1 MKRHKLLR
9 PTLLGLLVV
18 SCLVVGSFA
27 FLRTSRA
34 QIGGVPNAVVW
45 TDVDQTRLPS
55 APAGTRIIVPTRYR
69 TLALNTAALRT
80 LLARAP
86 MEFTAEAR
94 GTGRVEISLP
104 MPDGKSAR
112 FRAEESP
119 VMEPALALRYP
130 LIKTY
135 RAQGVDDPA
144 ATARFGITP
153 AGFHAIVLSPSGT
166 FYIDPYRRGD
176 VVNHISYFKR
186 DYPRTSVDQF
196 ECHFHKG
203 DGGGSQALTA
213 ENAAA
218 FAAALPNGATLRTY
232 RLALAADFEY
242 SDFHSSA
249 TPFPDKAEV
258 LANGIVPA
266 VNRVDGIYERE
277 VAVHMNLVANE
288 DMIIFNTTADSDPYV
303 DNDGTQMLAA
313 NQATLTSLIGPTNY
327 DIGHVVST
335 GGGGVAFLG
344 VVCNE
349 AQKAGG
355 VTGLPQP
362 TGDPFYV
369 DYVAHEMGHQFGGNH
384 PFNGT
389 TGSCAGGNRNASTA
403 YEVGSGSTIMAY
415 AGICPAQDVQL
426 NSDDYFHTISYDEI
440 VTYINGGGN
449 GCAVPTATGNTPPTV
464 EAGLNYNIPKQTPF
478 TLTAAGNDAD
488 GHPLTYNWEEFDL
501 GPANDGRTDNGS
513 SPIFRSYNSTTNPSR
528 TFPSL
533 QYILNNANQ
542 PPATYRCG
550 AGGSRT
556 CFTGEVL
563 PTTTRAMNFRVT
575 ARDNRTTGGGADHD
589 SMIVNVT
596 AGAGPFVVTFPN
608 GGETLDPGTN
618 ATVTWNVANTDQ
630 APVNAGSVDI
640 YLSTDGGQTFPTLL
654 ASAVPNDGSESVLI
668 PAVSTITARIRIS
681 ANNNIFFD
689 ISNANFFIDPP
700 PQPPVAIND
709 AAATGYQSPVFI
721 PVLTN
726 DSDPEGDAL
735 SISSV
740 QSPTNL
746 GGTAVVN
753 NNGTPA
759 NTTDDGILYTPGQF
773 SGLDQFSYTISDGS
787 QTASALVTVT
797 VAPLCPPTPTGNFTA
812 NFEAGN
818 NGFTVLTPANA
829 PASAPWTRVPDPAA
843 HSASNSFFTDNA
855 AVNGGQKS
863 DRLISPPQLLS
874 STSKLIFWHRFS
886 LEPDFDGGVLEVS
899 TNGGVSYSDI
909 LAIGGTFVS
918 GGYNHLMG
926 NGPLATRQAW
936 NGRSTGFVNPNSA
949 MQKVEVNL
957 GALAGQTAIFR
968 WHFRA
973 DDLNADEAVGWWV
986 DDIQFTNLLVAPA
999 VCELINYAR
1008 ATLGSVAAASSTYT
1022 SRNYSTSGAFDGER
1036 AGANWENGGGWN
1048 DATRDL
1054 WPDNLDV
1061 TFSGGAKAIREIRVY
1076 TLQNDFHNP
1085 VVPDENTDASVYGIQ
1100 DFEVQT
1106 LNGSDWVTV
1115 PGGTITG
1122 NTKAMR
1128 VITLPTPITTTGIRV
1143 LVQAGRVY
1151 YSRIVELEAFGLSGQ

>member
-1 MKRHKLLR
+1 MKRSHLLR
-9 PTLLGLLVV
+9 TTLLGLSIV
-18 SCLVVGSFA
+18 SCLALGLFT

-34 QIGGVPNAVVW
+34 QIGGVPNAAIW
-45 TDVDQTRLPS
+45 TDVNQAQLPA

-69 TLALNTAALRT
+69 TVALNTVAMRA

-86 MEFTAEAR
+86 MEFTPQAR
-94 GTGRVEISLP
+94 GNGRVEISLP
-104 MPDGKSAR
+104 MPDGRSAR

-119 VMEPALALRYP
+119 VMEPGLAMRYP

-135 RAQGVDDPA
+135 RAQGIDDPA
-144 ATARFGITP
+144 ATARFGLSP
-153 AGFHAIVLSPSGT
+153 AGFHAIVLTPSGN
-166 FYIDPYRRGD
+166 FFIDPYRRGD

-186 DYPRTSVDQF
+186 DYPHTSADQF
-196 ECHFHKG
+196 ECHFHNR
-203 DGGGSQALTA
+203 DGSGPQGLTA

-218 FAAALPNGATLRTY
+218 FAATLPNGGTLRTY

-258 LANGIVPA
+258 LANGIIPA

-277 VAVHMNLVANE
+277 LAVHLNLVANE

-313 NQATLTSLIGPTNY
+313 NQATLTAVIGPTNY

-344 VVCNE
+344 VVCSE

-389 TGSCAGGNRNASTA
+389 TGSCASSNRNGPTA

-415 AGICPAQDVQL
+415 AGICPLQDTQM
-426 NSDDYFHTISYDEI
+426 NSDDYFHTVSYDEI

-488 GHPLTYNWEEFDL
+488 GHALTYNWEEFDL
-501 GPANDGRTDNGS
+501 GPANDGRSDNGS
-513 SPIFRSYNSTTNPSR
+513 SPIFRSYNSTTSPSR
-528 TFPSL
+528 TFPSI
-533 QYILNNANQ
+533 QYVLNNANQ
-542 PPATYRCG
+542 PPLTYRCG
-550 AGGSRT
+550 PLGSKT
-556 CFTGEVL
+556 CLTGELL
-563 PTTTRAMNFRVT
+563 PTTTRVMNFRVT

-589 SMIVNVT
+589 SMQVNVT
-596 AGAGPFVVTFPN
+596 ANAGPFVVTFPN
-608 GGETLDPGTN
+608 GGETLDPGSN
-618 ATVTWNVANTDQ
+618 ATVTWSVANTDQ
-630 APVNAGSVDI
+630 APVSAATVDI
-640 YLSTDGGQTFPTLL
+640 YLSTDGGQTFPNLL
-654 ASAVPNDGSESVLI
+654 ASAVPNDGSESVII
-668 PAVSTITARIRIS
+668 PAVSTINARVRIS

-689 ISNANFFIDPP
+689 ISNANFNIDPP

-709 AAATGYQSPVFI
+709 TASTGYQSPVFI
-721 PVLTN
+721 PVLAN
-726 DSDPEGDAL
+726 DSDPDADTL
-735 SISSV
+735 SIASV
-740 QSPTNL
+740 QSPTSR
-746 GGTAVVN
+746 GGTAVVS
-753 NNGTPA
+753 NNGTPS
-759 NTTDDGILYTPGQF
+759 NTADDGILYTPGQF
-773 SGLDQFSYTISDGS
+773 SGLDQFSYTVSDGS
-787 QTASALVTVT
+787 QTATALVTVT
-797 VAPLCPPTPTGNFTA
+797 IAPLCPPTPTGNFLAT
-812 NFEAGN
+812 FEAGN
-818 NGFTVLTPANA
+818 DGFTVSTPANA
-829 PASAPWTRVPDPAA
+829 PASQPWSRVPDPSA

-855 AVNGGQKS
+855 AVAGAQKA

-874 STSKLIFWHRFS
+874 STSRLTFWHRHS
-886 LEPDFDGGVLEVS
+886 LEPDYDGGVLEVS
-899 TNGGVSYSDI
+899 TNGGVSYSDVT
-909 LAIGGTFVS
+909 AVGGTFVS

-926 NGPLATRQAW
+926 NGPFSGRMAW

-968 WHFRA
+968 WYFRA

-986 DDIQFTNLLVAPA
+986 DDIQFTNLLVSPA

-1008 ATLGSVAAASSTYT
+1008 GTLGSVPSASSTANNFPAA
-1022 SRNYSTSGAFDGER
+1022 SAFDGER
-1036 AGANWENGGGWN
+1036 AGVTWEQGGGGWN
-1048 DATRDL
+1048 DATRDV

-1061 TFSGGAKAIREIRVY
+1061 TFAGGAKTIREIRVY
-1076 TLQNDFHNP
+1076 TLQNDYRNP
-1085 VVPDENTDASVYGIQ
+1085 VVPDENTDASIYGNQ

-1106 LNGSDWVTV
+1106 WNGSTWVTV

-1128 VITLPTPITTTGIRV
+1128 VIVLGTPITTTGVRV
-1143 LVQAGRVY
+1143 LVQMGRVHY
-1151 YSRIVELEAFGLSGQ
+1151 ARIVELEAYGVSGQ

>member
-1 MKRHKLLR
+1 
-9 PTLLGLLVV
+9 V
-18 SCLVVGSFA
+18 
-27 FLRTSRA
+27 
-34 QIGGVPNAVVW
+34 
-45 TDVDQTRLPS
+45 
-55 APAGTRIIVPTRYR
+55 
-69 TLALNTAALRT
+69 ALNTAAMRA

-86 MEFTAEAR
+86 MEFTAQAR
-94 GTGRVEISLP
+94 GNGRVEISLP
-104 MPDGKSAR
+104 MPDGRSAR

-119 VMEPALALRYP
+119 VMEPALALRHP

-144 ATARFGITP
+144 ATARFGLTP

-186 DYPRTSVDQF
+186 DYPRTSADQF

-203 DGGGSQALTA
+203 DGGGPQGLSA

-258 LANGIVPA
+258 LANGIIPA

-277 VAVHMNLVANE
+277 VAVHLNLVANE
-288 DMIIFNTTADSDPYV
+288 EMIIFNTTADSDPYV

-313 NQATLTSLIGPTNY
+313 NQATLTALIGPTNY

-389 TGSCAGGNRNASTA
+389 TGSCAGGNRNAPTA

-426 NSDDYFHTISYDEI
+426 NSDDYFHTVSYDEI

-449 GCAVPTATGNTPPTV
+449 SCAAATATGNTPPTV

-478 TLTAAGNDAD
+478 TLTASGNDPD
-488 GHPLTYNWEEFDL
+488 GQPLTYNWEEFDL
-501 GPANDGRTDNGS
+501 GPANDGRSDNGS
-513 SPIFRSYNSTTNPSR
+513 SPIFRSYNSTAGPSR

-533 QYILNNANQ
+533 QYILSNANQ
-542 PPATYRCG
+542 PPSTYRCG
-550 AGGSRT
+550 PLGSRT
-556 CFTGEVL
+556 CLTGEVL

-575 ARDNRTTGGGADHD
+575 ARDNRSTGGGADHD
-589 SMIVNVT
+589 SMVVNVS
-596 AGAGPFVVTFPN
+596 ANAGPFVVTSPN
-608 GGETLDPGTN
+608 GGETLNPGSS
-618 ATVTWNVANTDQ
+618 ATVAWNVANTDQ
-630 APVNAGSVDI
+630 APINAATVDI
-640 YLSTDGGQTFPTLL
+640 YLSTDGGQTFPHLL
-654 ASAVPNDGSESVLI
+654 ASAAPNDGSQAVII
-668 PAVSTITARIRIS
+668 PAVSTINARVRIS
-681 ANNNIFFD
+681 ASDNIFFD
-689 ISNANFFIDPP
+689 ISNANFNIDPP
-700 PQPPVAIND
+700 PQPPVAVND
-709 AAATGYQSPVFI
+709 TAATAYKSAVFI
-721 PVLTN
+721 PVLAN
-726 DSDPEGDAL
+726 DSDPDGDAL
-735 SISSV
+735 SVSGV
-740 QSPTNL
+740 QSPTSR
-746 GGTAVVN
+746 GGTAVVS
-753 NNGTPA
+753 NNGTPGDP
-759 NTTDDGILYTPGQF
+759 TDDGILYQPGEF
-773 SGLDQFSYTISDGS
+773 SGVDQFTYTISDGS
-787 QTASALVTVT
+787 HTAGASVIVTVES
-797 VAPLCPPTPTGNFTA
+797 LCPPTPTGYFAA

-818 NGFTVLTPANA
+818 NGFTVYTPANA
-829 PASAPWTRVPDPAA
+829 PASAAWTRVPDPAA
-843 HSASNSFFTDNA
+843 HSAGNSFFTDNA
-855 AVNGGQKS
+855 AVAGAQKS
-863 DRLISPPQLLS
+863 DRLMSPPQLLS
-874 STSKLIFWHRFS
+874 ATSRLTFWHRFS
-886 LEPDFDGGVLEVS
+886 LEPDYDGAVLEVS

-909 LAIGGTFVS
+909 LVAGGTFVD
-918 GGYNHLMG
+918 GGYNHLMA
-926 NGPLATRQAW
+926 NGPLANRLAW
-936 NGRSTGFVNPNSA
+936 NGRSAGFPTS
-949 MQKVEVNL
+949 MTKVEVDL

-986 DDIQFTNLLVAPA
+986 DDIRFSNLLVSPI
-999 VCELINYAR
+999 CELINYAR
-1008 ATLGSVAAASSTYT
+1008 ISQGAVSSASS
-1022 SRNYSTSGAFDGER
+1022 SFQNGNFPASSAFDGER
-1036 AGANWENGGGWN
+1036 TGANWEHAGGWN
-1048 DATRDL
+1048 DGTSDI
-1054 WPDNLDV
+1054 WPDYLEV
-1061 TFSGGAKAIREIRVY
+1061 QFAGGAKSIREIRVY
-1076 TLQNDFHNP
+1076 TLQNDYVNT
-1085 VVPDENTDASVYGIQ
+1085 VVPDENTDASSYGIQ
-1100 DFEVQT
+1100 DFEVQAW
-1106 LNGSDWVTV
+1106 NGDGWVTI

-1122 NTKAMR
+1122 NNKAMR
-1128 VITLPTPITTTGIRV
+1128 VIWLATPITTSGVRV
-1143 LVQAGRVY
+1143 LVQMGRQQ
-1151 YSRIVELEAFGLSGQ
+1151 YSRIVELEAYGLSTKD

>member
-1 MKRHKLLR
+1 MKSSKLLR
-9 PTLLGLLVV
+9 TTFLALAIVSSLALGL
-18 SCLVVGSFA
+18 FA
-27 FLRTSRA
+27 TLRTSRA
-34 QIGGVPNAVVW
+34 QIGGIPTTAIW
-45 TDVDQTRLPS
+45 TDVTQSSLPA
-55 APAGTRIIVPTRYR
+55 APAGTRVIVPTRFR
-69 TLALNTAALRT
+69 ALALNTIAIRT
-80 LLARAP
+80 LLALAP
-86 MEFTAEAR
+86 MEFTPQAS
-94 GTGRVEISLP
+94 GNGRLEMSLP
-104 MPDGKSAR
+104 MPDGRSAR

-119 VMEPALALRYP
+119 VMEPALAVRYP

-135 RAQGVDDPA
+135 RAQGLDDPA

-176 VVNHISYFKR
+176 AVYHISYFKR
-186 DYPRTSVDQF
+186 DYPRTLANQF
-196 ECHFHKG
+196 ECHVLS
-203 DGGGSQALTA
+203 DNGGSQNSTG
-213 ENAAA
+213 NAAA
-218 FAAALPNGATLRTY
+218 VAAALPNGGTLRTY

-242 SDFHSSA
+242 SDFHSAA
-249 TPFPDKAEV
+249 TPFPSKADV
-258 LANGIVPA
+258 LANGIIPT
-266 VNRVDGIYERE
+266 VNRVNGIYERE
-277 VAVHMNLVANE
+277 LAVHLNLVANE
-288 DMIIFNTTADSDPYV
+288 EMIIFNTTAESDPYV

-313 NQATLTSLIGPTNY
+313 NQATLTALIGPTNY

-389 TGSCAGGNRNASTA
+389 SGACAGGNRNDTTA

-415 AGICPAQDVQL
+415 AGICPDQDVQL
-426 NSDDYFHTISYDEI
+426 NSDDYFHTVSYQEI

-449 GCAVPTATGNTPPTV
+449 GCAAPTATGNTHPTI

-478 TLTAAGNDAD
+478 TLTASGSDPD
-488 GHPLTYNWEEFDL
+488 GHPITYNWEEFDL

-513 SPIFRSYNSTTNPSR
+513 SPIFRSFLATTTPSR
-528 TFPSL
+528 TFPRM

-542 PPATYRCG
+542 PPSTYRCG
-550 AGGSRT
+550 PAGSRT
-556 CFTGEVL
+556 CLTGEVL

-575 ARDNRTTGGGADHD
+575 ARDNRTPGGGVDYD
-589 SMIVNVT
+589 SMVVNVT
-596 AGAGPFVVTFPN
+596 AGAGPFVVTSPN
-608 GGETLDPGTN
+608 GGEVLDPGANETI
-618 ATVTWNVANTDQ
+618 TWNVANTVQ
-630 APVNAGSVDI
+630 SPINAATVDI
-640 YLSTDGGQTFPTLL
+640 YLSTDGGQTFPHLL
-654 ASAVPNDGSESVLI
+654 AAATANDGSQSVII
-668 PAVSTITARIRIS
+668 PGVSTVNARVRIS

-689 ISNANFFIDPP
+689 ISDANFLIDPP
-700 PQPPVAIND
+700 PQPPVAVND
-709 AAATGYQSPVFI
+709 TAATGYQSPIFI
-721 PVLTN
+721 PVLAN
-726 DSDPEGDAL
+726 DTDPEGDPL
-735 SISSV
+735 SISAV

-746 GGTAVVN
+746 GGTAVVS
-753 NNGTPA
+753 NNGTPG
-759 NTTDDGILYTPGQF
+759 NTTDDGILYSPGQF

-797 VAPLCPPTPTGNFTA
+797 VAPLCPPTPTGSFFA

-818 NGFTVLTPANA
+818 DGFTVLTPANA
-829 PASAPWTRVPDPAA
+829 PASTPWTRMTDPAA

-874 STSKLIFWHRFS
+874 STSRLIFWHRFS
-886 LEPDFDGGVLEVS
+886 LEPDYDGGVLEVS
-899 TNGGVSYSDI
+899 TNGGTSYSDI
-909 LAIGGTFVS
+909 LAVGGTFVS

-926 NGPLATRQAW
+926 NGPLATRMAW
-936 NGRSTGFVNPNSA
+936 NGRSQGFVNPNSA
-949 MQKVEVNL
+949 MQRVEVDL
-957 GALAGQTAIFR
+957 GALAGRTAIFR

-973 DDLNADEAVGWWV
+973 DDLNADEAIGWWV

-1008 ATLGSVAAASSTYT
+1008 TSLGSWGAASSTYT
-1022 SRNYSTSGAFDGER
+1022 TRNYSIESAFDGER
-1036 AGANWENGGGWN
+1036 AGVNWENGGGWN
-1048 DATRDL
+1048 DATRDV

-1061 TFSGGAKAIREIRVY
+1061 TFGGGAKAIREIRVY

-1085 VVPDENTDASVYGIQ
+1085 VVPDDNTDASAYGIQ
-1100 DFEVQT
+1100 DFEIQT
-1106 LNGSDWVTV
+1106 WDGFSWVTV
-1115 PGGTITG
+1115 PGGTISG
-1122 NTKAMR
+1122 NNKAMR
-1128 VITLPTPITTTGIRV
+1128 VITLGTPITTTGVRV
-1143 LVQAGRVY
+1143 LVQSGRVHF
-1151 YSRIVELEAFGLSGQ
+1151 SRIVELEAYGLSGQ